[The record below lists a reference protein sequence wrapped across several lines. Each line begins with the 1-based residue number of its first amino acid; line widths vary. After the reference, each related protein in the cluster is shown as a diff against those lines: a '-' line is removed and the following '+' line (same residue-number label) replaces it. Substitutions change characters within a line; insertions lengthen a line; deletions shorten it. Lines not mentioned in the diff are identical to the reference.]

1 MSSTCLEDIMPCKNS
16 AVKISDVPL
25 SDPDSMTGTIQ
36 NRHPKSRADITKFLQ
51 GAQPS
56 LVSEMLGNL
65 PPSFF
70 IVGAPRCGTT
80 ALSKAIAGHP
90 HIAFSKP
97 KETHFHLEDRSA
109 MPIEDIRRLYLERFQ
124 PCLARDSQ
132 AIGDG
137 SVSYLYEPDAI
148 RRAIAFDH
156 RAKFIAAVRNPLDM
170 LHSYHARLLYTLDE
184 DEADFSRAWC
194 LQNERGAGHK
204 IPKRCRAP
212 QLLQYGE
219 IAMLGRHIERLF
231 EVAGRERC
239 HVVVFDDLVSN
250 PGDVYKQVLE
260 FIGVD
265 DDHRRVFK
273 AMRSNTG
280 VKNRWL
286 QQFAMNPPEWI
297 FRLID
302 LSDTGTLKRLKKLRK
317 RIKRFNKA
325 RERRSPLPGHMRDM
339 LNEYYR
345 LDVEKLSA
353 LLGRDVTY
361 WLRQQPSVGND
372 KRA

>member
-1 MSSTCLEDIMPCKNS
+1 
-16 AVKISDVPL
+16 
-25 SDPDSMTGTIQ
+25 MTGKRQ
-36 NRHPKSRADITKFLQ
+36 DRHPKSRADITKFLQ
-51 GAQPS
+51 GAQPA
-56 LVSEMLGNL
+56 LVSEMLNNL

-80 ALSKAIAGHP
+80 ALSKALAGHP

-97 KETHFHLEDRSA
+97 KETHFLLEDRSA

-124 PCLARDSQ
+124 PDLARDSQ

-148 RRAIAFDH
+148 RRAIAFDP
-156 RAKFIAAVRNPLDM
+156 RAKFIASVRNPLDM

-184 DEADFSRAWC
+184 DEADFSRAWS
-194 LQNERGAGHK
+194 LQNERRAGHK
-204 IPKRCRAP
+204 IPRRCRTP

-219 IAMLGRHIERLF
+219 IAMLGSHIARLF

-239 HVVVFDDLVSN
+239 HVVVFDDFISN
-250 PGDVYKQVLE
+250 PGGVYKQLLE

-265 DDHRRVFK
+265 DDHRREFK
-273 AMRSNTG
+273 ARRSNAG
-280 VKNRWL
+280 VKYRWL

-302 LSDTGTLKRLKKLRK
+302 FSDAGTLKRLKKVRK

-325 RERRSPLPGHMRDM
+325 REKRHPLPEHMRKI

-345 LDVEKLSA
+345 LDVDKLSA
-353 LLGRDVTY
+353 LLGRDLTY
-361 WLRQQPSVGND
+361 WLRPPP
-372 KRA
+372 

>member
-1 MSSTCLEDIMPCKNS
+1 
-16 AVKISDVPL
+16 
-25 SDPDSMTGTIQ
+25 MTVTRQ
-36 NRHPKSRADITKFLQ
+36 NRHPKSSADITKFLH
-51 GAQPS
+51 GAQPA
-56 LVSEMLGNL
+56 LVSEMLNNL

-80 ALSKAIAGHP
+80 ALSKALAGHP
-90 HIAFSKP
+90 FIAYSKP
-97 KETHFHLEDRSA
+97 KETHFLLEDRSA
-109 MPIEDIRRLYLERFQ
+109 MPIEVIRRLYLERFQ
-124 PCLARDSQ
+124 PDLARDSQ

-148 RRAIAFDH
+148 QRAIAFDP
-156 RAKFIAAVRNPLDM
+156 RAKFIAVVRNPLDM
-170 LHSYHARLLYTLDE
+170 LHSYHTRLLYTLDE
-184 DEADFSRAWC
+184 DETDFSRAWC
-194 LQNERGAGHK
+194 LQNERGMGRK

-219 IAMLGRHIERLF
+219 IAMLGSHIERLF

-239 HVVVFDDLVSN
+239 HVVVFDDFVSN
-250 PGDVYKQVLE
+250 PGGVYKQVLE

-265 DDHRRVFK
+265 DDHRREFK
-273 AMRSNTG
+273 ARRSNAG

-302 LSDTGTLKRLKKLRK
+302 FSDTGTLKRLKQLRK

-325 RERRSPLPGHMRDM
+325 RERRPPMPEHMREILID
-339 LNEYYR
+339 YYH
-345 LDVEKLSA
+345 LDVDKLSA
-353 LLGRDVTY
+353 LLERDVTY
-361 WLRQQPSVGND
+361 WLRPHPSVGND
-372 KRA
+372 KCV

>member
-1 MSSTCLEDIMPCKNS
+1 ME
-16 AVKISDVPL
+16 
-25 SDPDSMTGTIQ
+25 PDSMTGTRQ

-51 GAQPS
+51 GAQPD
-56 LVSEMLGNL
+56 LVSEMLDNL

-80 ALSKAIAGHP
+80 ALSKALGGHP

-97 KETHFHLEDRSA
+97 KETHFLLEDRSA
-109 MPIEDIRRLYLERFQ
+109 MPIEEIRRLYLERFQ
-124 PCLARDSQ
+124 PDLAHHSR

-148 RRAIAFDH
+148 RRAIEFDP

-170 LHSYHARLLYTLDE
+170 LHSYHARMLYTLDE
-184 DEADFSRAWC
+184 DEADFSRAWR
-194 LQNERGAGHK
+194 LQDERRTGHK

-219 IAMLGRHIERLF
+219 IAMLGSHIERLF

-239 HVVVFDDLVSN
+239 HVVVFDDFISN
-250 PGDVYKQVLE
+250 PGGVYRQMLE

-265 DDHRRVFK
+265 DDQRREFK
-273 AMRSNTG
+273 AMRSNAG
-280 VKNRWL
+280 IKNRWL

-302 LSDTGTLKRLKKLRK
+302 FSDTGTVKRLKKLRK

-325 RERRSPLPGHMRDM
+325 REKRPPLSGDMREM

-345 LDVEKLSA
+345 PDVDKLSA

-361 WLRQQPSVGND
+361 WLKSQPSAGND
-372 KRA
+372 KPA